1 MAPIK
6 QKHIRDSQSALMNK
20 DIHKTIMTRMKL
32 KNIPKKN
39 PTPMN
44 RQACQKQRNHCVSLM
59 REIRKQY

>member
-1 MAPIK
+1 
-6 QKHIRDSQSALMNK
+6 MNK

-59 REIRKQY
+59 REIKKQYYCF